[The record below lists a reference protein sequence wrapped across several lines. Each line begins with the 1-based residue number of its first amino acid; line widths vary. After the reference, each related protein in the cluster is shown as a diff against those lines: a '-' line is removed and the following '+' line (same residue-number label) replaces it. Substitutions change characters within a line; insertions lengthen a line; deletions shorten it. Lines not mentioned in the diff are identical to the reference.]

1 MCTLEKLNC
10 KISRGSMPPDPP
22 SLLAPSALDFIWA
35 GLTLNCFR
43 QAGYFQLVT
52 LTMILRILRTQKDV
66 SFLSRKGCTKGLL
79 TRDPL
84 KLKVHPP
91 PPPAEKAA
99 YAPVCQPLLL
109 MLALVSYIIH
119 LVNTLFFISMT
130 MSMKLMEGGSDIIY
144 FRVDQMN
151 SVLIPH
157 QSYPCRPLLLT
168 VTD

>member
-1 MCTLEKLNC
+1 MFLFLVEKGAPKDCWHEIRSSLKCT
-10 KISRGSMPPDPP
+10 
-22 SLLAPSALDFIWA
+22 
-35 GLTLNCFR
+35 
-43 QAGYFQLVT
+43 
-52 LTMILRILRTQKDV
+52 
-66 SFLSRKGCTKGLL
+66 
-79 TRDPL
+79 
-84 KLKVHPP
+84 PP
-91 PPPAEKAA
+91 PPPRAEKAA

-168 VTD
+168 VTDWILSQISPRYPLTLLYFLLFKPRLSSTAWCPSFPQPP